1 VPSPTGIGIG
11 MLVPGSAIVTMFVGG
26 SLAEIWRAFAKANY
40 ERHVTPLASGFIA
53 GEAIVAV
60 IIPILVATHIL
71 HLQP

>member
-1 VPSPTGIGIG
+1 
-11 MLVPGSAIVTMFVGG
+11 MFVGG
-26 SLAEIWRAFAKANY
+26 ALAEIWRMAAKANY

-60 IIPILVATHIL
+60 IIPILVATHLL